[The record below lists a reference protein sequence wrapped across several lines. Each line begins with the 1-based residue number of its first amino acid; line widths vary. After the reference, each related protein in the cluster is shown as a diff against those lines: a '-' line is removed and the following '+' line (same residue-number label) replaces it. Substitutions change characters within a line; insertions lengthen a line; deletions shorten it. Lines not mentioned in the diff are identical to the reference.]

1 MDRVGA
7 FPEKLGLAMRAV
19 SYSRVA
25 LAQALGVDK
34 SLIGRWLSG
43 SVHPTEHNLTRL
55 TGLIAA
61 SNPAFRL
68 VDWFCDVPDFAAGLG
83 LPPPLQAVDSVGPQ
97 TSLLGPFVDLS
108 RDETARRG
116 AAYEGFWRTSRPSAL
131 MPDRIFHD
139 YGMIR
144 RADNGLLEV
153 RMSGAGLN
161 FTGWMMLG
169 ESNLFVYLDDPVG
182 RTPLALM
189 FRGVTL
195 PRAMVIDGLLMLAA
209 LDPSRTLAAM
219 PILLERI
226 GDLSGAADADLARCD
241 TMNFLEPE
249 PLEPLSPDD
258 LAKRVFRGGTGLNP
272 ASFLSVGAADS
283 LSRGSTEAGLSG

>member
-1 MDRVGA
+1 MGA
-7 FPEKLGLAMRAV
+7 FAEKLGLAMRATAL
-19 SYSRVA
+19 SRVA
-25 LAQALGVDK
+25 LAKALEVDK

-43 SVHPTEHNLTRL
+43 AVHPTEHNLARL
-55 TGLIAA
+55 TTLFAGR
-61 SNPAFRL
+61 NPDLRMA
-68 VDWFCDVPDFAAGLG
+68 DWFGDSVDFARRLG
-83 LPPPLQAVDSVGPQ
+83 LSPPHASSPADDENAL
-97 TSLLGPFVDLS
+97 LLGPFVALS
-108 RDETARRG
+108 REETARRG

-153 RMSGAGLN
+153 RMRGAGLN
-161 FTGWMMLG
+161 FSGWMMPG
-169 ESNLFVYLDDPVG
+169 EGNLFVYLDDPVG

-195 PRAMVIDGLLMLAA
+195 PRAMVIDGLLMIAA

-226 GDLSGAADADLARCD
+226 DDLSGDPQADLARC
-241 TMNFLEPE
+241 MQMQELEPE
-249 PLEPLSPDD
+249 PLEPIGPEALR
-258 LAKRVFRGGTGLNP
+258 ARVFRGGDALHPGCL
-272 ASFLSVGAADS
+272 LSVGAADS
-283 LSRGSTEAGLSG
+283 LSRGSTQAGLSG

>member
-1 MDRVGA
+1 
-7 FPEKLGLAMRAV
+7 MRA
-19 SYSRVA
+19 SSLSRVA

-43 SVHPTEHNLTRL
+43 AVHPTEHNLSRL
-55 TGLIAA
+55 TALIAER
-61 SNPAFRL
+61 NPDLRMA
-68 VDWFCDVPDFAAGLG
+68 DWFGDSGELAARLG
-83 LPPPLQAVDSVGPQ
+83 LPPPSMAAATVDEG
-97 TSLLGPFVDLS
+97 TSFLGSFIAHA

-116 AAYEGFWRTSRPSAL
+116 AAYEGFWRTSRSSAL

-144 RADNGLLEV
+144 RVDNGLLEV

-161 FTGWMMLG
+161 FRGWMMPAEG
-169 ESNLFVYLDDPVG
+169 NLFVYLDDPVG

-209 LDPSRTLAAM
+209 LDPSRTLAVM
-219 PILLERI
+219 PILLERVD
-226 GDLSGAADADLARCD
+226 DLSGDSQADLERCKGLQD
-241 TMNFLEPE
+241 LEPE
-249 PLEPLSPDD
+249 PLEPLDPET
-258 LAKRVFRGGTGLNP
+258 LRARVFRGGVSLHAG
-272 ASFLSVGAADS
+272 SFMSVSAADS
-283 LSRGSTEAGLSG
+283 LSRGSTHEGLRG

>member
-1 MDRVGA
+1 MERVGA
-7 FPEKLGLAMRAV
+7 FPEKLELAMRAV
-19 SYSRVA
+19 SLSRVA
-25 LAQALGVDK
+25 LAQVLGVDK

-43 SVHPTEHNLTRL
+43 AVHPTEHNLARL
-55 TGLIAA
+55 TALFARR
-61 SNPAFRL
+61 NPDLRL
-68 VDWFCDVPDFAAGLG
+68 ADWFGDSVEFAARLG
-83 LPPPLQAVDSVGPQ
+83 LPSPHPSGHQDDENPL
-97 TSLLGPFVDLS
+97 LLGPFVALS
-108 RDETARRG
+108 REETARRG

-153 RMSGAGLN
+153 RMRGAGLN
-161 FTGWMMLG
+161 FTGWMMPG
-169 ESNLFVYLDDPVG
+169 EGNLFVYLDDPVG

-226 GDLSGAADADLARCD
+226 DDLSDDAQADLERCD
-241 TMNFLEPE
+241 QLQELEPE
-249 PLEPLSPDD
+249 PLEPLEPEV
-258 LAKRVFRGGTGLNP
+258 LRARVFRGGEALHPGSL
-272 ASFLSVGAADS
+272 LSVGAADS
-283 LSRGSTEAGLSG
+283 LSRGSTKAGLSG